1 MSYFPLHQMMQKH
14 HERTSDTV
22 HLHLKREVEHQDK
35 RSRKPTHKDWMCIA
49 LVSLRRKLKIVPRIC
64 AAQGHIQN
72 ACGHLKRAKAEP
84 AMPVIKSR
92 AETWKAKLSVSGES
106 LLFSICLHHGM
117 SFSPS
122 GGHSGLLSCTPP
134 SPEELR
140 ERRVEGASGE
150 HLSCKITPYY
160 GRNMQVGLISGLSAC
175 LGRGEICS
183 VDRLGR
189 NTFLDVWVVNS
200 EPTQ

>member
-1 MSYFPLHQMMQKH
+1 
-14 HERTSDTV
+14 
-22 HLHLKREVEHQDK
+22 
-35 RSRKPTHKDWMCIA
+35 MCIA

-84 AMPVIKSR
+84 AVPVIKSR

-183 VDRLGR
+183 VDR
-189 NTFLDVWVVNS
+189 NTFLGVWVVNS
-200 EPTQ
+200 EPTQCFATVIFSKA